1 MSFTEQPNKSTGNVG
16 LFLLSIA
23 FVLFSLIVGQII
35 VEIIA
40 NTVLGFSLVDI
51 PKDANLNTVLSLLL
65 IPFAFVF
72 VAILLSVKY
81 IHKRPILSI
90 FTTRTAFDWKRFFT
104 AFLLWGAIMLA
115 ALGVSIASGDPVDW
129 NFNPSTFLTLLLIS
143 VFLIPIQTTA
153 EELFFRGYLLQG
165 FSTFFKFPIVA
176 IIMSAVLFGLLHGAN
191 PEVALIGNVLIIY
204 YISTG
209 IFLGLLTVF
218 DEGMELAMGYHA
230 VNNFFAALILT
241 NDWQVF
247 HTDALFI
254 DRSGPTFVWESW
266 LTIII
271 LQPLLLLIFA
281 KMYKW
286 KSLRSKLLK

>member
-1 MSFTEQPNKSTGNVG
+1 MSLSEQPNKSTENVG

-23 FVLFSLIVGQII
+23 FVLFSLVVGQIC
-35 VEIIA
+35 VEIAA
-40 NTVLGFSLVDI
+40 NSVLGFSLADI
-51 PKDANLNTVLSLLL
+51 PKDADLNTVLSLLL

-72 VAILLSVKY
+72 GAILISVKY

-90 FTTRTAFDWKRFFT
+90 FTTRPSFDWKRFFS
-104 AFLLWGAIMLA
+104 AFLLWGAVLVLSLVVGM
-115 ALGVSIASGDPVDW
+115 ASGAPIDW
-129 NFNPSTFLTLLLIS
+129 NFNPSTFFVLLLIS

-153 EELFFRGYLLQG
+153 EELFFRGFLLQG
-165 FSTFFKFPIVA
+165 FAKFFKFPLVA

-191 PEVALIGNVLIIY
+191 PEVALLGKVLIIY

-230 VNNFFAALILT
+230 MNNFFAALILT

-254 DRSGPTFVWESW
+254 DRSGPTFGWEAW
-266 LTIII
+266 LTILV

-286 KSLRSKLLK
+286 KSLRSKLF